1 VKYASIFLAG
11 FLAACTTAT
20 PVAPEGWQLDQDRV
34 IAVRS
39 LPPGLAAGEHA
50 LFDALIAHAGG
61 PTTIETPYSL
71 NAAGSPLSGT
81 VNYLFDHFELI
92 APDEAT
98 LADARTQLGI
108 APGAPIPLE
117 VEADFETH
125 AFITQRQVLLG
136 VHYDNIEIGDIA
148 IGGEPIGVTVAVAH
162 DSDVALSASL
172 GTVRWL
178 TSCGEL
184 ADSDELA
191 AVLHTGAPCTGEL
204 VVVRRDA
211 TTTGTAWRVFP
222 LTVE

>member
-1 VKYASIFLAG
+1 VKYPWL

-20 PVAPEGWQLDQDRV
+20 PVAPESWQLDQDRV
-34 IAVRS
+34 VAVRVY
-39 LPPGLAAGEHA
+39 PPGLAAGEHG
-50 LFDALIAHAGG
+50 LVDALIAHAGG

-71 NAAGSPLSGT
+71 NAAHSPLSGT

-92 APDEAT
+92 APDEPT
-98 LADARTQLGI
+98 LADARTQLGL
-108 APGAPIPLE
+108 APGAAIPLE

-125 AFITQRQVLLG
+125 TFITQRQVLLG
-136 VHYDNIEIGDIA
+136 VHHDNIDLGEIT
-148 IGGEPIGVTVAVAH
+148 IGGQSIGFTVTVAR
-162 DSDVALSASL
+162 DSDLELSASL

-184 ADSDELA
+184 ADSDELD

-211 TTTGTAWRVFP
+211 ATTGTGWRVFP